1 MANDLSAQLQ
11 AKFNAG
17 APDKE
22 PERDTL
28 GQLIALIHKVT
39 GTEED
44 LGRKTRLKDI
54 GVESLDLVELTVR
67 AEEAFQV
74 RFSEETMLNS
84 ETIGDIAEYVEDHQ

>member
-11 AKFNAG
+11 AKFNAS
-17 APDKE
+17 APDKK

-44 LGRKTRLKDI
+44 LGRETRLKDI

-74 RFSEETMLNS
+74 RSSEETMLNC
-84 ETIGDIAEYVEDHQ
+84 ETIGDIAEYVEDNQ

>member
-1 MANDLSAQLQ
+1 MCIRDS
-11 AKFNAG
+11 
-17 APDKE
+17 KE

-28 GQLIALIHKVT
+28 GQLIALIRKVT
-39 GTEED
+39 GIEED
-44 LGRKTRLKDI
+44 LGRETRLKDI

>member
-11 AKFNAG
+11 AKFNAS
-17 APDKE
+17 APDME

-28 GQLIALIHKVT
+28 GQLIALIRKVT

-44 LGRKTRLKDI
+44 LGSETRLKDI